1 MEDITAWL
9 WCPMIGSVEQQQASE
24 GCWKQL
30 DVTLSYRRDER
41 DHGLTTVKDLVC
53 DKIGRTRPEAL
64 GTVQQIMSTV
74 NLVTAL
80 HEAAHHDDLDAILNL
95 ISENEIP
102 ASIFLSQILPMIFQH
117 LANGTR
123 GNPLLD
129 LLLALVIC
137 MRDHH
142 SEAVM
147 TYIATRWQSLKEALE
162 TVVTHLA
169 DNIPF
174 SNGRVAVA
182 NLIGEC
188 IFILVKGNPSFER
201 MVRFQGLPLL
211 AITLWFNLIS
221 SIQAHQ
227 TWSDTYHE
235 HIAPDPMIYQSV
247 VHLTRQ
253 KNREEFFLQMPLWP
267 FSSGNAGEHAIL
279 DEILLASVASQTDP
293 DDNALE
299 RVYAALTII
308 VKISKSSSNLP
319 VRDSL
324 ISSGAIRILVR
335 VMSHLADKFQSR
347 INRWGPQL
355 LVQLYIQQTIILRG
369 LPCAKEA
376 LDAGILPILQR
387 NSILV
392 SNSQLPQNPRVLESC
407 TALLET
413 LQGYLVHPCILRIA
427 RQWYS
432 SCKGNPGG
440 SDAKLREV
448 WHPSHTRLGEIIPIC
463 QEFKRTP
470 LSLCDNPTCPSYTK
484 AIDMKRCS
492 SCRRAHYCSKLC
504 QKAHWKLAHYANCG
518 ALSASK
524 SYSLIASKSLD
535 RKSVDWINSYQAKGP
550 VVVHLDL
557 ALSIGVAVIP
567 SRSFIRIKSLTKVED
582 TVKEM
587 LKAKNVKLVLYT
599 VVPDTDDA
607 VFPVFVSVYR

>member
-1 MEDITAWL
+1 
-9 WCPMIGSVEQQQASE
+9 
-24 GCWKQL
+24 
-30 DVTLSYRRDER
+30 
-41 DHGLTTVKDLVC
+41 
-53 DKIGRTRPEAL
+53 
-64 GTVQQIMSTV
+64 MSTV

-117 LANGTR
+117 LADGTR
-123 GNPLLD
+123 GNTLLD

-137 MRDHH
+137 LRDHH

-147 TYIATRWQSLKEALE
+147 TYIVTRWQSLKEALE
-162 TVVTHLA
+162 AVVTHLA
-169 DNIPF
+169 DNSPL
-174 SNGRVAVA
+174 SNGKVAVT
-182 NLIGEC
+182 NLVGEC

-227 TWSDTYHE
+227 TWSDTDHE
-235 HIAPDPMIYQSV
+235 HVSPDPMIYQSV
-247 VHLTRQ
+247 VHLTRPHD
-253 KNREEFFLQMPLWP
+253 REEFFLQMPLWS

-279 DEILLASVASQTDP
+279 DDILLASVESQADP
-293 DDNALE
+293 DNNALE
-299 RVYAALTII
+299 RVYAALTIM
-308 VKISKSSSNLP
+308 VKISKSSGHLP
-319 VRDSL
+319 LRNSL

-335 VMSHLADKFQSR
+335 VMSRLADKFQSR
-347 INRWGPQL
+347 IDRWGPQL
-355 LVQLYIQQTIILRG
+355 LIQLYIQQTIILRG

-376 LDAGILPILQR
+376 LAAGILPILQR

-392 SNSQLPQNPRVLESC
+392 SHSQLPGNPRVLDSC
-407 TALLET
+407 TDLLET

-432 SCKGNPGG
+432 ICKVNPGG
-440 SDAKLREV
+440 SDVKLREV
-448 WHPSHTRLGEIIPIC
+448 WHQFHTRLGEIIPIR

-470 LSLCDNPTCPSYTK
+470 LSLCDNPICESYTK
-484 AIDMKRCS
+484 ALDMKRCS
-492 SCRRAHYCSKLC
+492 SCRRAHYCSKSC

-518 ALSASK
+518 ALSVSK
-524 SYSLIASKSLD
+524 SHSLIASKSLD
-535 RKSVDWINSYQAKGP
+535 RKSVDWCASRLLSHFSRMSPAVERINSYQAKGP

-557 ALSIGVAVIP
+557 ALSIGVDVIP
-567 SRSFIRIKSLTKVED
+567 SRSFIHIKSPTKVED

-607 VFPVFVSVYR
+607 FFPVFVSVYR